1 MGSILFLGIGCIFF
15 GLWLISSSSNKKT
28 EVVLSPMVESTR
40 EVIIVEISGA
50 VKKPGAYEG
59 GEGSRIGDLVREA
72 EGFSKD
78 VDKGYVAS
86 ELNLAQ
92 KLRDEEKVYIK
103 FAGESLVSLIGETAQ
118 SNDQLISINNASQS
132 QLEELDGVGE
142 KRALEII
149 LQRPYQ
155 SIDELTDKNVVSK
168 TLIENNKDKLKL

>member
-1 MGSILFLGIGCIFF
+1 M
-15 GLWLISSSSNKKT
+15 
-28 EVVLSPMVESTR
+28 
-40 EVIIVEISGA
+40 
-50 VKKPGAYEG
+50 
-59 GEGSRIGDLVREA
+59 
-72 EGFSKD
+72 
-78 VDKGYVAS
+78 
-86 ELNLAQ
+86 
-92 KLRDEEKVYIK
+92 
-103 FAGESLVSLIGETAQ
+103 IGETAQ